1 VTEILNDR
9 NYSSLW
15 ASRGLAA
22 PFCVS
27 FNVGATPVASK
38 TSERPAAGPASRRN
52 SKGNVKIANPLP
64 ILRLGRDQR
73 SQDEPGALRRLSRY
87 RPA

>member
-27 FNVGATPVASK
+27 FNAGATPVASK
-38 TSERPAAGPASRRN
+38 MSERPQQA
-52 SKGNVKIANPLP
+52 
-64 ILRLGRDQR
+64 Q
-73 SQDEPGALRRLSRY
+73 
-87 RPA
+87 RPAATRKGM